1 MRAIWNRASAGEARE
16 WVKDVAGLVSI
27 AAFLWATTAWLHIA
41 EVMVG

>member
-1 MRAIWNRASAGEARE
+1 
-16 WVKDVAGLVSI
+16 VKDVAGLVSI